1 MSLLDDVSIVVTPN
15 GYKAGTLF
23 AVKPTIAYGSELVV
37 NGDFSQGNTGWT
49 IEAVWTISGGAAH
62 GNGASGSSQELK
74 QAILE
79 VGKTYEFSY
88 EIRNR
93 VSGSVELL
101 NSGLGS
107 TSSNEVYKSIGI
119 ATSTELRFRPSSF
132 NGDIY
137 NVSVREF
144 TGADM
149 DVTRATAATRVD
161 EDGLVNYAEV
171 VGDELVTNGDFE
183 LNSDW
188 NNFGTPTT
196 SEQSTEQSHT
206 GTYSWKIIADAT
218 QEGIFSPNN
227 FSLTSG
233 LQYTVSL
240 WIYSVSGD
248 SIKSGLNNTNVSV
261 FTERTV
267 IAGQWTNITYEAT
280 ATSTG
285 ASYISILSQNS
296 LNFYVDNVSV
306 KEVTRDNV
314 PRIDYTG
321 GGCPHILSEPQRTN
335 LVTYSEN
342 YSESGYGWNYTSD
355 ALELIELN
363 SIVSPDGTQNADK
376 IAKTATRVYAN
387 AHSPQNI
394 VSNQLYSWSMFI
406 KEGTHSIGYLSLTQ
420 GDTEYKSYFDLN
432 NEISGM
438 LSGSATTKLEDF
450 GNGWYKCTLSN
461 ISSTTDLSVRFD
473 FGMSYSTT
481 NANWPSA
488 SEGNGLYMYYWG
500 AQLEESYATSY
511 IPTSGSSVTR
521 NQDIFTRDGIGSLI
535 NSTEGVLFVEMAKHN
550 GNTVAPVISLNNGT
564 SSQTVALYYFS
575 TDEIAFDV
583 ISSSPNVSGVS
594 SSYNTDNFNKIAL
607 KYKSGDIA
615 LWVNGVEVL
624 TKTNTISLTGLN
636 KISFD
641 YGNGTY
647 SFFGKVKQLQVYNTA
662 LTDAQLTSLTS

>member
-149 DVTRATAATRVD
+149 DVTRATAGTRVD

-171 VGDELVTNGDFE
+171 IGDELVTNGDFATD
-183 LNSDW
+183 SDW
-188 NNFGTPTT
+188 SVTQSGNDTITIENGYALFNCPDNSNIYISQGGLLTIGKTYIASVDLLSIDSGSLQFAQGGGGTITGSPSINTLGT
-196 SEQSTEQSHT
+196 HT
-206 GTYSWKIIADAT
+206 FTFIA
-218 QEGIFSPNN
+218 
-227 FSLTSG
+227 
-233 LQYTVSL
+233 
-240 WIYSVSGD
+240 
-248 SIKSGLNNTNVSV
+248 
-261 FTERTV
+261 
-267 IAGQWTNITYEAT
+267 AT
-280 ATSTG
+280 ATFAVKRKLG
-285 ASYISILSQNS
+285 APNL
-296 LNFYVDNVSV
+296 LNAKIDNVSV

-662 LTDAQLTSLTS
+662 LTDTQLAALTS